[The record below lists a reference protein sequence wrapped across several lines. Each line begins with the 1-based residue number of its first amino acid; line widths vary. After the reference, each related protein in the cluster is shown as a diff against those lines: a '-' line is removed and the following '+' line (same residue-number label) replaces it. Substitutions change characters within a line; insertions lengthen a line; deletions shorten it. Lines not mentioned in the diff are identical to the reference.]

1 MSLTTLAAL
10 IQSNYI
16 QKTDPNTLLTNV
28 LNITYFFAGTVAVLV
43 IIGAGFLYV
52 TSTGDAGRITKA
64 KNAILYAVIGLVAV
78 MLAFVITA
86 YVRTAL

>member
-1 MSLTTLAAL
+1 MFQYLAAIL
-10 IQSNYI
+10 NPTGLP
-16 QKTDPNTLLTNV
+16 KVDPNSLLTNI

-52 TSTGDAGRITKA
+52 VSAGDPGKAKTA

-78 MLAFVITA
+78 ILAFTITGF
-86 YVRTAL
+86 VGSKF